1 MNVNPVSGAAEA
13 AAGTIATSTPQRSLG
28 QDAFL
33 KLLVTQ
39 LQYQDPTQP
48 KNDTEFIAQLAQF
61 SSLEKLTEISAS
73 IRALERA
80 LLADTPVAVSASA
93 SAASSTPSASPA
105 TTPSAGV
112 APAGGIV

>member
-1 MNVNPVSGAAEA
+1 VIVNSVSGAVA
-13 AAGTIATSTPQRSLG
+13 ATGSSPTTAPQKTLG

-39 LQYQDPTQP
+39 LQHQDPTQP

-80 LLADTPVAVSASA
+80 LLVDTSIAGRARHHAVHTIGVSCDRPV
-93 SAASSTPSASPA
+93 
-105 TTPSAGV
+105 GR
-112 APAGGIV
+112 

>member
-1 MNVNPVSGAAEA
+1 VIVNSVSGAVA
-13 AAGTIATSTPQRSLG
+13 ATGSSPTTAPQKTLG

-39 LQYQDPTQP
+39 LQHQDPTQP

-80 LLADTPVAVSASA
+80 LLVDTSSP
-93 SAASSTPSASPA
+93 AAPGTTPSTPSASPA
-105 TTPSAGV
+105 TAPSAGE
-112 APAGGIV
+112 ASTGGIV

>member
-1 MNVNPVSGAAEA
+1 MIVNPVSGAVA
-13 AAGTIATSTPQRSLG
+13 ATGSNPTAAPQKTLG

-33 KLLVTQ
+33 KLLITQ

-80 LLADTPVAVSASA
+80 LLVDTSP
-93 SAASSTPSASPA
+93 AAPGATPSTPSAPPA
-105 TTPSAGV
+105 TTPSAGD
-112 APAGGIV
+112 ASTGGIV